1 VRVSFRAAA
10 ILPSETPLF
19 ITFEGPE
26 GSGKSTQIPLLAQRL
41 KDRGYDVL
49 SVREPGGTSIG
60 DQVRDIL
67 HDHKNEAMDPRAE
80 LLLYSASRAQV
91 VGEIIRPYLERG
103 GIVICDRYADSTLAY
118 QGYGRGLDLT
128 TLRQITSFATG
139 GLTPDLT
146 LYLDLE
152 PELGLARRNASGVE
166 WNRMDALELEF
177 HRRVC
182 GGYAELIAAE
192 PQRWVQIDASQSIE
206 TVQQAI
212 NAVVD
217 RRVQAKFKR

>member
-1 VRVSFRAAA
+1 
-10 ILPSETPLF
+10 LF

-49 SVREPGGTSIG
+49 AVREPGGTSIG

-67 HDHKNEAMDPRAE
+67 HDHKNEAMNPRAE

-91 VGEIIRPYLERG
+91 VAQIIRPHLERG

-139 GLTPDLT
+139 GLTPNLT

-152 PELGLARRNASGVE
+152 PEQGLARRNASGVE

-182 GGYAELIAAE
+182 AGYAELIAAE
-192 PQRWVQIDASQSIE
+192 PQRWVQINASQSIE
-206 TVQQAI
+206 AVQQAI

-217 RRVQAKFKR
+217 QRLKEHLLR